1 MIIHIE
7 WKPEAYLEC
16 GIWLFMLCHSNHS
29 NSQQCFAKY
38 CLCEAQLNS
47 LFRSL
52 YREQLVFPHLCL
64 PLQTS
69 NPAPLSLSAGL
80 WRVRT

>member
-16 GIWLFMLCHSNHS
+16 GLWLFMVCHSNQS

-38 CLCEAQLNS
+38 RLCEAQLNS

-52 YREQLVFPHLCL
+52 YREQLVFPHLCR
-64 PLQTS
+64 
-69 NPAPLSLSAGL
+69 LSRLLILLHCLSVLVYGG
-80 WRVRT
+80 